1 MASISLSD
9 RERAVVGKVVGDGF
23 VGFVVA
29 AFGAFFVSKIVRK
42 LVGASVAG
50 VDSEA
55 SVGGV
60 VGAVVGVRIGV
71 GSANS
76 IDVLR
81 SGENDIG

>member
-9 RERAVVGKVVGDGF
+9 RERAVVGKVAGDGF
-23 VGFVVA
+23 VGSVVA
-29 AFGAFFVSKIVRK
+29 AVGAFFVAKIVRK

-55 SVGGV
+55 IVGCV
-60 VGAVVGVRIGV
+60 VGAVVGVGIGD